1 MCSKFKFDFQTHEFL
16 AAEFSGI
23 SHVVFIDFRVCL
35 NHVSSLM
42 KFTSVYARGNL
53 SDGTADL
60 RTLCTN
66 EGHANNLYAAL
77 QQ

>member
-1 MCSKFKFDFQTHEFL
+1 VL
-16 AAEFSGI
+16 
-23 SHVVFIDFRVCL
+23 IDFRVCL
-35 NHVSSLM
+35 NHVSSSM

-53 SDGTADL
+53 FDGPADF

-77 QQ
+77 KQ